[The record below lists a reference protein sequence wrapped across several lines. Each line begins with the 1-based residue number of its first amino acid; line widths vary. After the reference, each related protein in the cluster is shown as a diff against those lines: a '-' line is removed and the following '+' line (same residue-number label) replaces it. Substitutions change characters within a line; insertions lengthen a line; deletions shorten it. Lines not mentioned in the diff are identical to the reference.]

1 MNTSQKPRTMF
12 DRIWDAHYVA
22 TRIDGRDLVYIDR
35 HILHDLH
42 APHAFEKLAAATRAV
57 RRPDLTFSMQDHT
70 VATKPGR
77 DENTNPDGAHFQR
90 AMREG
95 SQRNGIRIFNLG
107 DPEQGISHVVAP
119 ELGLVLPGSM
129 HAVPDS
135 HACTVGGLGAIGLG
149 CGTSELEHI
158 LATQTIALKR
168 PKTMRIWLD
177 GQLRPGVGAKDVSL
191 KIIATLGTAVGR
203 GYAIEFAGPIAQA
216 LSVEARLTLCNM
228 TIEMGA
234 RSGFIAPD
242 EKVFAYLEGRPY
254 MPRGADWEM
263 ARAQWLGLA
272 SDENAVFDKEHRVD
286 CGDLAPQITWGTDQ
300 SQTISITERLPAL
313 PQEADVRIKME
324 RAFAYMGLEPD
335 TPVQG
340 VKVDRVFIGSC
351 TNARLSDLRI
361 AASMV
366 KGKRVHEGVTAMVVP
381 GSTSVKRA
389 AEQEGLDRIFKEAG
403 FFWGESGCSMCA
415 GGNGDRGRPQ
425 ERIVS
430 TTNRNFEG
438 RQGKGVRTH
447 LAGPELAAACALA
460 GHIADPRDYLER
472 V

>member
-1 MNTSQKPRTMF
+1 MF

-35 HILHDLH
+35 HVLHDLH
-42 APHAFEKLAAATRAV
+42 APHAFEKLAAAARAV

-95 SQRNGIRIFNLG
+95 SRRNDIRIFDLG

-177 GQLRPGVGAKDVSL
+177 GHLRPGVGAKDVSL
-191 KIIATLGTAVGR
+191 KIIAALGTAVGR

-254 MPRGADWEM
+254 MPRGGEWDM

-313 PQEADVRIKME
+313 PQEADARLKME
-324 RAFAYMGLEPD
+324 RAYAYMGLEPE
-335 TPVQG
+335 TPVRG

-366 KGKRVHEGVTAMVVP
+366 KGKRIHEDVVAMVVP